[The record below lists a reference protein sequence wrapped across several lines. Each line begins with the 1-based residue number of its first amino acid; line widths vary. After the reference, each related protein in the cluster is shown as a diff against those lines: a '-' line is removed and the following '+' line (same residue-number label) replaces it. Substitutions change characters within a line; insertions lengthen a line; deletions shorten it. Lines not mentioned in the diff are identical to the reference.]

1 MKKVLFFVIL
11 VALSGFMKPVW
22 AQSSD
27 AFQEGNKAYNEGNY
41 SIAIQKYESVLD
53 AGEHSDALYFNLG
66 NAYYKL
72 DDIANSI
79 YYYEKALLLSPEDIE
94 IKENLAFAQNMAI
107 DSISGRTH
115 SGLSNLYS
123 RIVYALTLSQWA
135 LLSIVF
141 MMLFVLL
148 YVLFLMGAHAKT
160 KRLAFT
166 LSAVFLAA
174 TLASFT
180 LGYSQKV
187 KNDRDL
193 PAIVF
198 QVTSVQ
204 SEPNDR
210 GSELFNLHPGTKVQI
225 LDELGSWYKIEIADG
240 QQGWL
245 PMQSVNPLKE

>member
-1 MKKVLFFVIL
+1 MKKFLFFVT
-11 VALSGFMKPVW
+11 ALALCGFTLPTI
-22 AQSSD
+22 AQTSV
-27 AFQEGNKAYNEGNY
+27 AFQEGNKAYNEGDY
-41 SIAIQKYESVLD
+41 TTAIQKYESILENGD
-53 AGEHSDALYFNLG
+53 HSGALYFNLG

-79 YYYEKALLLSPEDIE
+79 YYYEKALLLSPEDEDIRS
-94 IKENLAFAQNMAI
+94 NLAFAQNMAI

-123 RIVYALTLSQWA
+123 RIVYALSLSQWA
-135 LLSIVF
+135 LLTIVF
-141 MMLFVLL
+141 MVLFVLF

-160 KRLAFT
+160 KRLAFV

-174 TLASFT
+174 TTASFT

-187 KNDRDL
+187 KRDSDL

-204 SEPNDR
+204 AEPNER
-210 GSELFNLHPGTKVQI
+210 GSDLFNLHPGTKVQI

-245 PMQSVNPLKE
+245 PMQSVKPIKE